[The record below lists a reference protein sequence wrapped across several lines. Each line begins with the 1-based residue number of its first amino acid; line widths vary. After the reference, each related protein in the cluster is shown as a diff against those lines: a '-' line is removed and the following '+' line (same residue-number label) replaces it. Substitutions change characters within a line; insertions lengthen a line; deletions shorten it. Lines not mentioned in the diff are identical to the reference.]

1 MKIQNH
7 SKAIDIILSA
17 VPVTTLLRDFDVSQE
32 GVIFFEYH
40 LETFKVD
47 LESCFTVLIKDGC
60 GIYNNQATFL
70 EALIK
75 RTALNF

>member
-1 MKIQNH
+1 MRIQNH

-17 VPVTTLLRDFDVSQE
+17 VPVATSLRDFDVSKD
-32 GVIFFEYH
+32 GVIYFKYKSE
-40 LETFKVD
+40 LFKVT
-47 LESCFTVLIKDGC
+47 LESCFTELIENGC